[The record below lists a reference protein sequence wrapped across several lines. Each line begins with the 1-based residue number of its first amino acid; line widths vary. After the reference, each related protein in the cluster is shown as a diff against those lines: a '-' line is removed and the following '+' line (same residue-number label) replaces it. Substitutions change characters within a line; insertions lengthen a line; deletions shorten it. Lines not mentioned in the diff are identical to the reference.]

1 MKKSAELV
9 KKNDVAPD
17 SAAPLERPVVPY
29 YPSSRYDSYPEE
41 ANSGYNRLHE
51 YWRSV
56 RKHIWLVI
64 MILVLV
70 TSLTAVYMSRQPDV
84 YESLSRVQVDLETA
98 NNPAIGALKGNSIY
112 LNTPLQDPTYFNTQ
126 ITILTSSGL
135 LGRVAKTLDLEHN
148 QAFLHPQAAQ
158 SGSLWE
164 SLKGVIGSKKNE
176 TTPKE
181 PEENKLR
188 PGSALSRDDA
198 VEANHY
204 QPYIEML
211 QSQISVKQLTDTR
224 IIEIRFRH
232 QDPEVAEKVNNMVA
246 ETFVQSNLER
256 KTETSNTAGDFLQKR
271 IADLQSEIRHGEEQL
286 INYAKSHQILSLDAS
301 QNTVVDRLAGLN
313 KQLLEA
319 ENDRKTAE
327 TGYRAALAPGALEA
341 QAEAANNALVNN
353 SGATTET
360 KLTELKQR
368 RAQLLLEYTEKYP
381 EVRDINQQIAL
392 LEKQT
397 EQSRAHNQS
406 VVKTNLETRYRQA
419 LQKEQALRQAFEK
432 QRGETLTQNEAAV
445 NYRIIQ
451 QEIET
456 NKTLLDGLLQRA
468 KENDVILA
476 GTPNNIH
483 VVDHASRPKSPVGPK
498 RRQAIALA
506 AMFSL
511 ILGIALSRYLD
522 YLDDSVHTSDDVE
535 NFLRLPALAVIPSLG
550 NSTRRRLL
558 SAIPGGQKSNGNHV
572 GLELLL
578 NASQRSPLAEAY
590 RQLRTSVLLSSAG
603 GAPRILLVT
612 SSQPGEGKTTT
623 VVNTAMIFAQ
633 TGAKVIVIDAD
644 MRRPRLHSIFN
655 MDNKTGLSGLL
666 ASEMSEAE
674 MLALVQHHE
683 ESGLYVLPS
692 GRIPPNPAELLGSDQ
707 IRRLMT
713 VLEGNFKHIVIDS
726 PPVASFTDGVLL
738 SAVADGVLLVVH
750 GGTASRHIVRRSK
763 QLLADVGA
771 KIFGVVLNNVTV
783 SRHDYYYNRSYEKY
797 YYSKAEVETDQRSEV
812 RDQRSEIRGQRS
824 EDRRSEIR
832 DQRSEVRDQKAENSV
847 RP

>member
-1 MKKSAELV
+1 MKESSELI
-9 KKNDVAPD
+9 KKRDVAPD
-17 SAAPLERPVVPY
+17 GGAPLERPAPY
-29 YPSSRYDSYPEE
+29 YPSSRYDSHPEE
-41 ANSGYNRLHE
+41 PGSGYNRLHE
-51 YWRSV
+51 YWRSI

-126 ITILTSSGL
+126 ITILTSAGL

-148 QAFLHPQAAQ
+148 ESFLHPQSAR

-164 SLKGVIGSKKNE
+164 SLKGLTGSRKSDKQSK
-176 TTPKE
+176 P
-181 PEENKLR
+181 PEDNKLR
-188 PGSALSRDDA
+188 PSSALSGDDV

-204 QPYIEML
+204 QPYVEML
-211 QSQISVKQLTDTR
+211 QGQLSVKQLADTR
-224 IIEIRFRH
+224 IIEIRFKH
-232 QDPEVAEKVNNMVA
+232 QDPEIAEKVNNMVA
-246 ETFVQSNLER
+246 ETFVLSNLER
-256 KTETSNTAGDFLQKR
+256 KTETSNSAGDFLQKR
-271 IADLQSEIRHGEEQL
+271 IADLQSEIRQGEEQL

-313 KQLLEA
+313 RQLLEA
-319 ENDRKTAE
+319 ESDRKTAE
-327 TGYRAALAPGALEA
+327 AAYRAALAPGALEA
-341 QAEAANNALVNN
+341 QAEVSNS
-353 SGATTET
+353 SGAAAEA
-360 KLTELKQR
+360 KLAELKQK

-381 EVRDINQQIAL
+381 EVRDLNQQIAM
-392 LEKQT
+392 LEKQAD
-397 EQSRAHNQS
+397 QSRTHSQS

-419 LQKEQALRQAFEK
+419 EQKEQALRQAFDK

-456 NKTLLDGLLQRA
+456 NKSLLDGLLQRA

-522 YLDDSVHTSDDVE
+522 YLDDSVHTSEDVE
-535 NFLRLPALAVIPSLG
+535 NFLRLPALAVIPSFG
-550 NSTRRRLL
+550 SSTRRRLL
-558 SAIPGGQKSNGNHV
+558 SAIPGGPKKNGNHV
-572 GLELLL
+572 GEELLL
-578 NASQRSPLAEAY
+578 NASHRSPLAEAY

-603 GAPRILLVT
+603 GAPRTLLVT

-623 VVNTAMIFAQ
+623 VVNTAMIMAQ
-633 TGAKVIVIDAD
+633 TGAKVVIVDAD

-655 MDNKTGLSGLL
+655 LDNRTGLSGLL
-666 ASEMSEAE
+666 ASKMSEAE
-674 MLALVQHHE
+674 MLALVQYHE
-683 ESGLYVLPS
+683 ESGLYILPS
-692 GRIPPNPAELLGSDQ
+692 GRIPPNPAELLGSEQ
-707 IRRLMT
+707 IRRLMAA
-713 VLEGNFKHIVIDS
+713 LESNFSHIVIDS

-738 SAVADGVLLVVH
+738 SSVADGVLLVVH
-750 GGTASRHIVRRSK
+750 GGNASRHIVRRSK

-783 SRHDYYYNRSYEKY
+783 SRHDYYYNKTYEKY
-797 YYSKAEVETDQRSEV
+797 YYTSAEVETDVVSSE
-812 RDQRSEIRGQRS
+812 Q
-824 EDRRSEIR
+824 
-832 DQRSEVRDQKAENSV
+832 
-847 RP
+847 

>member
-1 MKKSAELV
+1 MKESAELI
-9 KKNDVAPD
+9 KKRDVSPYGE
-17 SAAPLERPVVPY
+17 APLERPVPY
-29 YPSSRYDSYPEE
+29 YPSSRYDSRPEDLS
-41 ANSGYNRLHE
+41 SGYNRLHE

-56 RKHIWLVI
+56 RKHIWLVM

-98 NNPAIGALKGNSIY
+98 NNPAIGALKGNSIF

-126 ITILTSSGL
+126 ITILTSAGL

-148 QAFLHPQAAQ
+148 EAFLHPQSAPN
-158 SGSLWE
+158 GSLWE
-164 SLKGVIGSKKNE
+164 SLKGLLGSKKSE
-176 TTPKE
+176 SQPKAA
-181 PEENKLR
+181 EENKLR
-188 PGSALSRDDA
+188 PSSAISGDDV

-204 QPYIEML
+204 QPYVEIL
-211 QSQISVKQLTDTR
+211 QSQLSVKQLTDTR

-232 QDPEVAEKVNNMVA
+232 QDPEIAEKVSNMVA
-246 ETFVQSNLER
+246 ETFVLSNLER
-256 KTETSNTAGDFLQKR
+256 KTETSQTAGDFLQKR

-313 KQLLEA
+313 RQLLEA

-327 TGYRAALAPGALEA
+327 AAYRAALAPGALEA
-341 QAEAANNALVNN
+341 QAEATNNAAVNN
-353 SGATTET
+353 SGAAAEA
-360 KLTELKQR
+360 KVAELKQR

-381 EVRDINQQIAL
+381 EVRDLNQQIAL
-392 LEKQT
+392 LEKQA
-397 EQSRAHNQS
+397 EQSRTHNQS

-419 LQKEQALRQAFEK
+419 QQKEQALRQAFDK
-432 QRGETLTQNEAAV
+432 QRAETLTQNEAAV
-445 NYRIIQ
+445 QYRIIQ

-456 NKTLLDGLLQRA
+456 NKTLLDGLLQRG

-550 NSTRRRLL
+550 NSARRRLL
-558 SAIPGGQKSNGNHV
+558 SAIPGGQKKNGTHV
-572 GLELLL
+572 GEELLL
-578 NASQRSPLAEAY
+578 NASHRSPLAEAY
-590 RQLRTSVLLSSAG
+590 RQLRTSVLLSAAG
-603 GAPRILLVT
+603 GAPKTLLVT

-623 VVNTAMIFAQ
+623 VVNTAMILAQ
-633 TGAKVIVIDAD
+633 TGAKVVIIDAD

-655 MDNKTGLSGLL
+655 LDNKTGLSGLL
-666 ASEMSEAE
+666 ASKMSEAE

-683 ESGLYVLPS
+683 ESGLFVLPS
-692 GRIPPNPAELLGSDQ
+692 GRIPPNPAELLGSEQ

-713 VLEGNFKHIVIDS
+713 TLGSNFTHIVIDS

-738 SAVADGVLLVVH
+738 SSVADGVLLVVH
-750 GGTASRHIVRRSK
+750 GGNASRHIVRRSK

-797 YYSKAEVETDQRSEV
+797 YYASAEGETDELTSRTTVSGEQ
-812 RDQRSEIRGQRS
+812 
-824 EDRRSEIR
+824 
-832 DQRSEVRDQKAENSV
+832 
-847 RP
+847 